1 MTDSPESPAAP
12 EPSGERPKAGAEAP
26 AGAAAGTKTRPAAQ
40 PAAGNGRVGPP
51 PWLSSGFLLP
61 AILVLGL
68 LVVYPIFYTLW
79 RSLYDGS
86 GEKLVGLG
94 NYVDMFTDDV
104 TFSGGVSAGKV
115 IVTFLV
121 LLIAVGTVFAAYAG
135 IIEWRRVWLT
145 FAFLVGAEILMWALL
160 SAESP
165 MYTAFRNN
173 LIWVIAAPSIIV
185 ALGLIF
191 AVVTERIRWAAAFK
205 LIVFMPMAISM
216 LAAGVIFTLVYDRAP
231 ERGVLNAIAV
241 GAHDTFKESSAYP
254 GVRPREAGGPITAQK
269 TPDGTAYVT
278 RAAVQPGQT
287 ALLPLVAVTPEMQKT
302 LSPAKAATATPGAV
316 AGTVWADFTPGAA
329 AKPNQVDPS
338 EKGLGDIKVEAV
350 SGGKVAATA
359 TTAADGTFVLKDLPA
374 GSYTVRLPAS
384 NFAAPYNGIDWLG
397 SSLVTASIIGAYIW
411 MWAGFAMVLIGAG
424 LAAIPRDAL
433 EAARVDGAT
442 ELQVFWRVTMPL
454 LAPVLVVV
462 LVTLVINVLK
472 VFDLVYI
479 IAPGA
484 TQQDANVLALQMYL
498 KSFTGEG
505 ADQGM
510 GSAIAVVLFL
520 LVLPA
525 MIFNIRRFRQEQG

>member
-12 EPSGERPKAGAEAP
+12 EPSGDGSEKKAVSGKARTEPPAEGGRLGPAP
-26 AGAAAGTKTRPAAQ
+26 WMSG
-40 PAAGNGRVGPP
+40 
-51 PWLSSGFLLP
+51 GFLLP
-61 AILVLGL
+61 ALLVLGL
-68 LVVYPIFYTLW
+68 LVVYPILYTFW

-86 GEKLVGLG
+86 GEKLVWFG
-94 NYVDMFTDDV
+94 NYTDMFTDDV
-104 TFSGGVSAGKV
+104 TVSWGPTAGKLT
-115 IVTFLV
+115 VTLLV
-121 LLIAVGTVFAAYAG
+121 LLVAAGTVFAAYLGITDWRRAG
-135 IIEWRRVWLT
+135 IT
-145 FAFLVGAEILMWALL
+145 LVALPLALLLMWALL
-160 SAESP
+160 SAKSP

-231 ERGVLNAIAV
+231 ERGVLNAVAV
-241 GAHDTFKESSAYP
+241 GVHDTFKESSAFP
-254 GVRPREAGGPITAQK
+254 GVRPRESGGPLKSEK
-269 TPDGTAYVT
+269 TSGGTAYVT
-278 RAAVQPGQT
+278 REAVQPGAT
-287 ALLPLVAVTPEMQKT
+287 VLLPLVAVKPEVQRT
-302 LSPAKAATATPGAV
+302 LAPAKANTPRPGTIT
-316 AGTVWADFTPGAA
+316 GTVWSDFTPGAT
-329 AKPNQVDPS
+329 AKPNQVDPP
-338 EKGLGDIKVEAV
+338 EKGLGKIKVEAV

-359 TTAADGTFVLKDLPA
+359 TSAADGTFAFKDLPA
-374 GSYTVRLPAS
+374 GAYTIRLAAS
-384 NFAAPYNGIDWLG
+384 NFAEPYNGIDWLG

-479 IAPGA
+479 IAPGS

-510 GSAIAVVLFL
+510 GSAIAIVLFL

-525 MIFNIRRFRQEQG
+525 MIFNIRRFRREQG